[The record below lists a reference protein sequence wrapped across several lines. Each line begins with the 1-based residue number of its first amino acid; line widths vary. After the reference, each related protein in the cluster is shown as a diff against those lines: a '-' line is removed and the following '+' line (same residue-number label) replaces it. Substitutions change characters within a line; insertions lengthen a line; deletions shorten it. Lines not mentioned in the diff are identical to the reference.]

1 MSYIKR
7 GITSILNQNLFD
19 EDYYKKNYGQQL
31 HDKNYLN
38 HYIYS
43 GYKEGKNPSK
53 DFDTIYYLQR
63 YPDIGDMNPLIHYAL
78 WGKKEHRFKSL
89 DMELNYIKL
98 GIQAILDQ
106 NLFDESFYKKN
117 YSDEIHEMDPLSHY
131 ISYGYKEGKNP
142 SPLFET
148 NFYSIKYHDV
158 WNQNP
163 LIHYA
168 LYGRNNG
175 NFTNDNQLKPNND
188 LEKSI
193 KIIKENHL
201 FDCESYLNRY
211 SDVKKSGMCPVEHYM
226 KFGFNEHRRMEPEY
240 ELTDYAS
247 VNKLDSDL
255 NPLIH
260 FLLNNNFKN
269 LKIKK
274 SLNDCIT
281 SDIKNYLESKYF
293 VSVIMPTYNREN
305 VIKNAIDSVISQTFS
320 SYELIIIDDGSTDG
334 TENFLKNE
342 YNSLL
347 TDKKIKYIKTNNNG
361 VSKARNIGLNNSNG
375 NVIAYLDSDNI
386 WHPDYLEK
394 MIYVLDKSN
403 SMMAYSAIK
412 VHDNTKSVSI
422 TRESTFD
429 RTKLLEGNYI
439 DLNIFMHKKSLFD
452 KFGGFDEELTRLV
465 DWDLILRYTEN
476 YEPYFLNEILAEYYL
491 DSSLNNIS
499 HTVNLDE
506 NKEKIMDKYSI
517 TKVAKKQNKL
527 NIAYVLW
534 DFPAFS
540 QTFVINELRW
550 LVENGYN
557 VKVFYSVDPD
567 KKADIDFDLEYYKIN
582 NELDLE
588 NRLKEYSAD
597 VIHTHFVYPAGTLL
611 TYPLAEKLKIPFTI
625 FAHAIDIFLYD
636 NAKRNKVDELS
647 RSKFCIKILTL
658 GDYHYDYL
666 VEQGV
671 SNDKIL
677 LSRQATNYSIENTIL
692 KDDPRFK
699 RNMKNIISIGRFV
712 EKKGWDTFIE
722 AANLLK
728 NDEFIFK
735 IYGYGPLENEIKNKI
750 RDLSLKNVKFEGVLA
765 GEDVKK
771 AYLEGDLFVSPN
783 KIAKNGDRDGMPTVL
798 FEAMAYGIPVISTNL
813 VTIPEFIK
821 NNQSGFI
828 IEPDNPQALA
838 SKIKEVSNLSTNK
851 LFSIVKN
858 AQYSVQNITSVEKTM
873 NTLLRLWKNERI
885 GIFLVTYHSDNDDLD
900 TISEILDRIYRYT
913 TTPFDLLVV
922 DNNSDEKFKVFLK
935 EYSNEKENMDVI
947 LLNSNVFCGPASNIA
962 LNKLNNE
969 FIIYICSNEGF
980 IIKPGWELNAVDLM
994 KNNPKMGIAGNL
1006 VSSPSFF
1013 NAESYKNNAW
1023 FKKARNRRFIE
1034 HEFKKPLKH
1043 VQGGCFILRKEIF
1056 DKIGGFNPKLP
1067 QGHMDVEYSYFIGSE
1082 GWELG
1087 QVPDWISLTTKTL
1100 PNVYS
1105 YIDQDTSLAHPLVID
1120 DVTNIDEIIYDNCNI
1135 CGGKINDNEKCIKC
1149 GSNRFFRSIYRIL
1162 GKSDKIY
1169 RNLRCSFILNGVN
1182 IPKIFNKMF
1191 KIVNGDGNIA
1201 NFMKKEMDKTNV
1213 IITDYEFNENDY
1225 ECIFNEF
1232 FSILLTE
1239 SLLLFKLSDDEYLNH
1254 SIQKFLKEH
1263 NFKLIEYKFNLSKLD
1278 TSKFQVAFKDE

>member
-1 MSYIKR
+1 MSYVKR
-7 GITSILNQNLFD
+7 GIKSILDQNLFD
-19 EDYYKKNYGQQL
+19 EDYYKKNYGQEL
-31 HDKNYLN
+31 DDNNYLN
-38 HYIYS
+38 HYIYF
-43 GYKEGKNPSK
+43 GYKEGKNPSN

-63 YPDIGDMNPLIHYAL
+63 YPDIADMNPLIHYAL
-78 WGKKEHRFKSL
+78 WGKNEHRFKSL
-89 DMELNYIKL
+89 DMELNYIKR
-98 GIQAILDQ
+98 GIEAILDQ
-106 NLFDESFYKKN
+106 NLFDEAFYKKN
-117 YSDEIHEMDPLSHY
+117 YGDELHEMDPLSHY

-158 WNQNP
+158 WSQNP

-226 KFGFNEHRRMEPEY
+226 KFGFNEHRYMEPEY
-240 ELTDYAS
+240 DLTDYALE
-247 VNKLDSDL
+247 NKLNSDI

-269 LKIKK
+269 LKINK

-281 SDIKNYLESKYF
+281 PDIKNYLESKYF

-320 SYELIIIDDGSTDG
+320 SYELIIIDDGSTDD
-334 TENFLKNE
+334 TENFLKTE
-342 YNSLL
+342 YDSLL
-347 TDKKIKYIKTNNNG
+347 SDKKIKYIKTNNNG
-361 VSKARNIGLNNSNG
+361 VSKARNIGLNTSNG

-386 WHPDYLEK
+386 WHTDYLEK

-403 SMMAYSAIK
+403 SLMAYSAIK

-422 TRESTFD
+422 TRESKFN

-439 DLNIFMHKKSLFD
+439 DLNIFMHKKCLFD

-499 HTVNLDE
+499 HTVNLDK
-506 NKEKIMDKYSI
+506 NKERIMEKYSI
-517 TKVAKKQNKL
+517 TKVEKKQNKL

-557 VKVFYSVDPD
+557 VKVFYSADPD

-582 NELDLE
+582 NQLDLE
-588 NRLKEYSAD
+588 NKLIEYSAD

-611 TYPLAEKLKIPFTI
+611 TYPIAEKLKIPFTI

-647 RSKFCIKILTL
+647 KSKFCIKILTL

-671 SNDKIL
+671 PNDKIL
-677 LSRQATNYSIENTIL
+677 LSRQATNYSIEQTIL
-692 KDDPRFK
+692 KDNPRFK
-699 RNMKNIISIGRFV
+699 RNIKNIINIGRFV

-728 NDEFIFK
+728 NEEFIFK
-735 IYGYGPLENEIKNKI
+735 IYGYGPLEDEIKNKI
-750 RDLSLKNVKFEGVLA
+750 SDLSLNNIKFEGVLT

-798 FEAMAYGIPVISTNL
+798 FEAMAYGIPIISTNL

-828 IEPDNPQALA
+828 IEPDDPQALA

-851 LFSIVKN
+851 LFTIVKN

-885 GIFLVTYHSDNDDLD
+885 GIFLVTYHSNDNELD
-900 TISEILDRIYRYT
+900 TISDILDRIYRYT

-922 DNNSDEKFKVFLK
+922 DNNSDEKFKEFLK
-935 EYSNEKENMDVI
+935 EYSNEKDNMDVI

-994 KNNPKMGIAGNL
+994 KNNSKIGIAGNL

-1013 NAESYKNNAW
+1013 NAESYKNNEW
-1023 FKKARNRRFIE
+1023 FKKARNRSFIE
-1034 HEFKKPLKH
+1034 NEFKKPLKH

-1067 QGHMDVEYSYFIGSE
+1067 QGHMDVEYSYFIESE
-1082 GWELG
+1082 GWELA

-1100 PNVYS
+1100 PDVYS
-1105 YIDQDTSLAHPLVID
+1105 YIDQDTSLAHPLVIN
-1120 DVTNIDEIIYDNCNI
+1120 DVTNIDEIIYNNCNI
-1135 CGGKINDNEKCIKC
+1135 CGEKIYENEKCIKC

-1169 RNLRCSFILNGVN
+1169 RNLSCSFILNDVS
-1182 IPKIFNKMF
+1182 IPEIFNKMF
-1191 KIVNGDGNIA
+1191 KIVNEDSNVD
-1201 NFMKKEMDKTNV
+1201 NFMKKQMDKTNV

-1225 ECIFNEF
+1225 VSILNKFL
-1232 FSILLTE
+1232 SILLSE
-1239 SLLLFKLSDDEYLNH
+1239 SLLIFKLADDEYMNQN
-1254 SIQKFLKEH
+1254 IQKFLKDH
-1263 NFKLIEYKFNLSKLD
+1263 NFKLIGYKFNLSKLD
-1278 TSKFQVAFKDE
+1278 NSKFQVAFRDE